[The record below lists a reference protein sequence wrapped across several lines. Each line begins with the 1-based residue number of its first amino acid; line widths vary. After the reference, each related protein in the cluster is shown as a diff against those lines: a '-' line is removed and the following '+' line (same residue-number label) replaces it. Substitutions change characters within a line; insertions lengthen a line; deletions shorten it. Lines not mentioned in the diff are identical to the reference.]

1 MEQTITK
8 KNDSTLI
15 IGVGSALVDIL
26 LQESDEFL
34 ATTDAQK
41 GGMTLVDADRID
53 SILTTTA
60 QDASEVPGGSAC
72 NTIIGIG
79 KLGNKARF
87 IGKRGDD
94 PMGET
99 LEQSLIEHHV
109 EPFLDKSSTP
119 TGRVLSIITPDAQ
132 RSMFTYLGAAS
143 ETTPDEITADKF
155 QGAAMV
161 HIEGYLLFNEELIVK
176 ALKTAKEAG
185 ALISLDL
192 ASFTVVEASKKI
204 LSELVREYVDIL
216 LANEDEA
223 RVYTGVNDEAK
234 ALEILSKD
242 AEIAVLKVGV
252 RGSFISFKGETHQ
265 IGISGSGEAI
275 DTTGAGDLW
284 ASGFLYGLVNGLPI
298 GTCGTIGA
306 SCGYEVCQVIGAHI
320 SEEGWNRI
328 RNSKQ
333 IGKNSSTIRASFP
346 KYEKY

>member
-15 IGVGSALVDIL
+15 VGVGSALVDIL

-34 ATTDAQK
+34 AATDAQK
-41 GGMTLVDADRID
+41 GGMTLVEAEKIN
-53 SILTTTA
+53 SILAKTT
-60 QDASEVPGGSAC
+60 QEASQVPGGSAC

-79 KLGNKARF
+79 NLGNKASF

-94 PMGET
+94 TIGET

-109 EPFLDKSSTP
+109 EPILNISNTP

-143 ETTPDEITADKF
+143 ETKPEEITVDKF
-155 QGAAMV
+155 KNAALV

-176 ALKTAKEAG
+176 ALKAAKEAG

-223 RVYTGVNDEAK
+223 RVYTGENDESK
-234 ALEILSKD
+234 ALEILSRD

-252 RGSFISFKGETHQ
+252 RGSYISFKGQTCQ
-265 IGISGSGEAI
+265 IGIQGSGKAI

-284 ASGFLYGLVNGLPI
+284 ASGFLYGLVNGLPVEK
-298 GTCGTIGA
+298 CGNIGA
-306 SCGYEVCQVIGAHI
+306 ACGYEVCQVIGAHI
-320 SEEGWNRI
+320 PADGWERI
-328 RNSKQ
+328 KRSK
-333 IGKNSSTIRASFP
+333 
-346 KYEKY
+346 